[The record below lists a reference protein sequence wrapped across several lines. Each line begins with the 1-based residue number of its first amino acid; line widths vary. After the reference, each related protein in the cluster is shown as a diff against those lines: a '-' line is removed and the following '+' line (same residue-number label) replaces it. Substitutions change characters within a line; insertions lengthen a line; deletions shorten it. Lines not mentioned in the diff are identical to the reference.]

1 MTAGSDPAPSGVSPS
16 PLADSPSAPSRPL
29 SSSPAGL
36 VLTPFRALRFD
47 PAVAGDL
54 GTLTSPPYDVIDAEG
69 QSALEASNDHN
80 VVRLILPR
88 DSGGD
93 APDTGG
99 DRYEQ
104 ARQTLEQWRDEGAL
118 KPDQTPALYV
128 YEQADPST
136 GHVQRGLLG
145 AMALTPAE
153 DGIVLPH
160 ENTMAGPVSDR
171 LPPYNA
177 VAPAPTRAVPGY

>member
-16 PLADSPSAPSRPL
+16 SSPSAPSRPL
-29 SSSPAGL
+29 SSFPTGL
-36 VLTPFRALRFD
+36 ILAPFRALRFD

-54 GTLTSPPYDVIDAEG
+54 STLTSPPYDVIDADQ

-88 DSGGD
+88 DGSGN
-93 APDTGG
+93 PSDTE
-99 DRYEQ
+99 DLRYER

-118 KPDQTPALYV
+118 RPDPAPALYV

-145 AMALTPAE
+145 AL
-153 DGIVLPH
+153 GL
-160 ENTMAGPVSDR
+160 
-171 LPPYNA
+171 
-177 VAPAPTRAVPGY
+177 